1 MDMFYSGSGWSIISG
16 PVNLFVKFQAANS
29 HIQDSALSTQYVG
42 INSLN
47 VNLKNKYE
55 IHLGN

>member
-1 MDMFYSGSGWSIISG
+1 MFYSGSGWSIISG